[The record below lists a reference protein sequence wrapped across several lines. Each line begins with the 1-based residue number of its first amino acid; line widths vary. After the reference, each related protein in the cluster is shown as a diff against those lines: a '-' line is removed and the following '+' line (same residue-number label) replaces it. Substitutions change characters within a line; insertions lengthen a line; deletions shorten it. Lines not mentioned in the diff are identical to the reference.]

1 MARAYRKILNTI
13 IRLVNGEPIRVVN
26 TYDALS
32 RVVEVL
38 HPNEHI
44 STYKYDM
51 LGNVIETKTPDAGTV
66 TAEYTPQ
73 GQILSRTRWKRDDK
87 VFLC

>member
-1 MARAYRKILNTI
+1 MAGVYRKILNTI

-26 TYDALS
+26 TYDAHS
-32 RVVEVL
+32 RVIEVL

-66 TAEYTPQ
+66 TAE
-73 GQILSRTRWKRDDK
+73 
-87 VFLC
+87 